1 MNDFVD
7 YVEYTRPD
15 NAKVRVAFEMLGS
28 EVLFYFCEYQHS
40 PTSEW
45 KLIQSSTSEKFNYSL
60 PDDKGE
66 IRQYNIQIPTK
77 EEIEKAQQLIANKYN
92 ILSI

>member
-40 PTSEW
+40 PTAEW
-45 KLIQSSTSEKFNYSL
+45 KLIQSPNNE
-60 PDDKGE
+60 
-66 IRQYNIQIPTK
+66 NIQIPTK
-77 EEIEKAQQLIANKYN
+77 EEIEKAQQLIVNKYN

>member
-40 PTSEW
+40 PTAEW
-45 KLIQSSTSEKFNYSL
+45 KLIQSPNNENFNYTA
-60 PDDKGE
+60 PDFQGE
-66 IRQYNIQIPTK
+66 MRHYNIQIPTK